1 MKKHW
6 YRVEMMTAGETYS
19 YIGSS
24 RLPESEV
31 VKLLGQGHFVELDD
45 LTYFDE
51 EVKPRRWTEWDR
63 HCVSRIHLNP
73 RYVLSVLPL
82 VDDPRQK
89 PGDGS
94 KVLKYPDTRPPQSEA

>member
-1 MKKHW
+1 MAKHW
-6 YRVEMMTAGETYS
+6 YRVEMMTVGETYS

-24 RLPESEV
+24 PMTEPELTERLSRNA
-31 VKLLGQGHFVELDD
+31 FVELDD

-51 EVKPRRWTEWDR
+51 EGKPRRWSEWDR
-63 HCVSRIHLNP
+63 HCTPRIHLNP

-82 VDDPRQK
+82 VDDPRKK

-94 KVLKYPDTRPPQSEA
+94 KVLKYPDNRPPRTD